1 MPKGPFHPIGDLLT
15 SVRKIG
21 RFTNSF
27 RFFLDLSL
35 VASVGGMGL
44 AEKLVPQC
52 ADRQKNG
59 EVKMFL
65 GNRPALLGSPDA
77 PGSGPV
83 TGAAKPTEAATPK
96 TAESLAVLDP
106 VIGPVPTDPSRI
118 KTLPPS
124 VVKDIEQ
131 KNIARRLAGLSPITI
146 KVRRCIACGS
156 PFESAGNRTCG
167 CSSRTAGTI
176 AGREII

>member
-1 MPKGPFHPIGDLLT
+1 MLKE
-15 SVRKIG
+15 K
-21 RFTNSF
+21 
-27 RFFLDLSL
+27 FLYASETET
-35 VASVGGMGL
+35 ASVG
-44 AEKLVPQC
+44 
-52 ADRQKNG
+52 
-59 EVKMFL
+59 
-65 GNRPALLGSPDA
+65 
-77 PGSGPV
+77 
-83 TGAAKPTEAATPK
+83 AAEAAPDR
-96 TAESLAVLDP
+96 AIDANGV
-106 VIGPVPTDPSRI
+106 GGTDVSRI

-131 KNIARRLAGLSPITI
+131 KNIARKLAGLSPIAI